1 MGKLNVYDL
10 CLIPKVKELQP
21 GDGFL
26 KVFSDAP
33 VDFFTVKGMAGPAE
47 RYILTVSTTGIEI
60 VSSSRQGFYRAGTTL
75 KQLLLNCPDELPCLK
90 IDDWPDFPVRGF
102 YHDVTR
108 GRVPTIDTLN
118 RLADT
123 LAFYKINQLQ
133 LYIEH
138 AFAFKGMPELWEGK
152 DPIRAD
158 HIRELDEYCAERYID
173 LVPSLST
180 FGHLYELLRLPRFE
194 HLNELDIKA
203 SQTSRCLW
211 DRMAHYTLD
220 VGNTQSF
227 ELVKGMIEEYLPLF
241 SSQYFNI
248 CCDETFDLG
257 KGKNAGLAEIG
268 GVGRLYVDFVKKI
281 ADVVRS
287 MGKKPMM
294 WGDIV
299 LKHPELISE
308 LAGGDAGDTIF
319 LNWDYTPEVSSAA
332 VKTFADAGVSQY
344 VCPGVNGWS
353 RFAADVDRACI
364 NISKMAKFGKESGA
378 LGLLNTD
385 WGDCGQVNLLS
396 SSYHGLAFGAAVSWD
411 VGDAVG
417 GDDVGNDVNNNS
429 NDNVNDFDERFAFL
443 QWGVG
448 GDDSGY
454 LGKILRELGG
464 LSSYHFGNLY
474 AWINGKQ
481 CLWYKEDDVKAAVP
495 EDLARK
501 AARAESIKTELETIA
516 SKITDTRKR
525 EEFEEYIWSASA
537 TAWLLSLLLYK
548 KKYEYHQEITDVSV
562 ATSEQLVKDG
572 TAILEQFKTL
582 WRARNR
588 ESELRDVVETFEK
601 VLNQIN
607 MDGPPPL
614 RGEPYPIF

>member
-1 MGKLNVYDL
+1 MNTAPDIQNIR
-10 CLIPKVKELQP
+10 LIPNVKKIRLL
-21 GDGFL
+21 DGFM
-26 KVFSDAP
+26 KVSEGVP
-33 VDFFTVKGMAGPAE
+33 VDFITDAGMSGPDE
-47 RYILTVSTTGIEI
+47 RYFLNVAAHGARI
-60 VSSSRQGFYRAGTTL
+60 VSSSKRGFYRAGTTL
-75 KQLLLNCPDELPCLK
+75 KQLLLNFPDELPCLI
-90 IDDWPDFPVRGF
+90 IDDWPDYPARGF

-108 GRVPTIDTLN
+108 GRVPTIDTLK

-138 AFAFKGMPELWEGK
+138 AFAFRNMPELWEGK
-152 DPIRAD
+152 DPLRAD
-158 HIRELDEYCAERYID
+158 HIRELDAYCADRYID

-194 HLNELDIKA
+194 RLNELDIRA
-203 SQTSRCLW
+203 SQIPRCLW

-220 VGNTQSF
+220 AGNPQSF
-227 ELVKGMIEEYLPLF
+227 ELVKGMIEEYSPLF

-257 KGKNAGLAEIG
+257 KGRNAARAAAV
-268 GVGRLYVDFVKKI
+268 GVGGIYVDFVKQI
-281 ADVVRS
+281 AGVVRS
-287 MGKKPMM
+287 LGKKPMM

-308 LAGGDAGDTIF
+308 LASDGTIF
-319 LNWDYTPEVSSAA
+319 LNWDYTPEADGAA

-353 RFAADVDRACI
+353 RMAADVDRACA
-364 NISKMAKFGKESGA
+364 NISRMAKFGRDAGA

-411 VGDAVG
+411 VGDAVIDDIIDSNNG
-417 GDDVGNDVNNNS
+417 GDDA
-429 NDNVNDFDERFAFL
+429 DFDGRFAFL
-443 QWGVG
+443 QWGLAG
-448 GDDSGY
+448 GGGRR
-454 LGKILRELGG
+454 LGGILRELGG
-464 LSSYHFGNLY
+464 LSGYHFGNLY
-474 AWINGKQ
+474 AWINGKR
-481 CLWYKEDDVKAAVP
+481 CLWYKEDDVKNADFV
-495 EDLARK
+495 ELARK
-501 AARAESIKTELETIA
+501 AARAEEIEVELRVMA
-516 SKITDTRKR
+516 SKITDARKR

-548 KKYEYHQEITDVSV
+548 KEYEYHQVESGAAGVAPERLIEDGVSV
-562 ATSEQLVKDG
+562 LDR
-572 TAILEQFKTL
+572 FKVL

-601 VLNQIN
+601 VFDWI
-607 MDGPPPL
+607 
-614 RGEPYPIF
+614 RGSLILTCT